1 VWKWLQ
7 IGTDMLLIITNT
19 GDKIYKIVNINDIEW
34 PWTPKMAEIDQD
46 NLHMKFLSLSV
57 DFSSPRL
64 DPLRSMRPAHEGV
77 EEG

>member
-1 VWKWLQ
+1 
-7 IGTDMLLIITNT
+7 
-19 GDKIYKIVNINDIEW
+19 
-34 PWTPKMAEIDQD
+34 MAEIDQD